1 MSGFSVCQSSFV
13 LVPVD
18 GVAPS
23 FRVYESLVLL
33 LNYTG
38 AKLLYYNTSYSQKL
52 MFRLLK
58 RNSKKPAGAG
68 CEGSRENTYFIAP

>member
-1 MSGFSVCQSSFV
+1 MVTKHM
-13 LVPVD
+13 PAD

-38 AKLLYYNTSYSQKL
+38 GLQYS
-52 MFRLLK
+52 
-58 RNSKKPAGAG
+58 NKKSQ
-68 CEGSRENTYFIAP
+68 ERQWKH

>member
-1 MSGFSVCQSSFV
+1 MCGKTVHKLWKNTFV
-13 LVPVD
+13 VPVD

-38 AKLLYYNTSYSQKL
+38 VFSL
-52 MFRLLK
+52 
-58 RNSKKPAGAG
+58 
-68 CEGSRENTYFIAP
+68 